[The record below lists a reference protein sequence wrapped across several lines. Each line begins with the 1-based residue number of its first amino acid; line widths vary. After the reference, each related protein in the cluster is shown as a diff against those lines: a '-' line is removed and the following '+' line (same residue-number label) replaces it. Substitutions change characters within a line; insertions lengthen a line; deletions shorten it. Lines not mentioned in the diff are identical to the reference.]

1 MARDFALKSRSGERN
16 IYDGLPFEIKMSSES
31 FEQRM
36 ERACRDREIPGAVLV
51 AGDRKGM

>member
-1 MARDFALKSRSGERN
+1 VGKRN
-16 IYDGLPFEIKMSSES
+16 IYDELRFQIKMSDES

>member
-1 MARDFALKSRSGERN
+1 MTHET
-16 IYDGLPFEIKMSSES
+16 

-51 AGDRKGM
+51 GGDSQGM

>member
-1 MARDFALKSRSGERN
+1 VDEGN
-16 IYDGLPFEIKMSSES
+16 IYDGLSLEIKMSNES

-51 AGDRKGM
+51 AGDRKGR